1 MPRGFTLIAVAA
13 VLAIGAALLMLRGLQ
28 SGPAEMQHALAAEP
42 RYELQGV
49 DWTRFGGDGKTL
61 IQAHADSGRYFDD
74 KSASF
79 DAITLRHLGAGPSP
93 WTLSSPHG
101 RVPADQQRIELTD
114 PVDMRGALKNG
125 DAARVATSSMWVDF
139 ERREI
144 YTDEAIRLSSP
155 GREVRAV
162 GLRGDWAGTRLQL
175 LKNVEVNYVAPPRS

>member
-1 MPRGFTLIAVAA
+1 MLIAVAA

-28 SGPAEMQHALAAEP
+28 SGTADTHSALAAEP

-49 DWTRFGGDGKTL
+49 DWTRFGSDGKTL

-74 KSASF
+74 KSANF
-79 DAITLRHLGAGPSP
+79 DAITLRHLGASPSP

-101 RVPADQQRIELTD
+101 RIPANEQRIELTD

-125 DAARVATSSMWVDF
+125 DPASVATASMWVDF

-144 YTDEAIRLSSP
+144 YTEDAIRLNSP
-155 GREVRAV
+155 GREVRAI